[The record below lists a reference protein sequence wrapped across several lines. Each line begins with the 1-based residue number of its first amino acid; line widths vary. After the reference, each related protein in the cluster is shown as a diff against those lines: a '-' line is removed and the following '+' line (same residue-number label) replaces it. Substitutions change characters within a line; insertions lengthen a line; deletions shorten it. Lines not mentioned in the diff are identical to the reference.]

1 MLNVARLH
9 IAVDMYSFPRW
20 RLKVIGWV
28 VPHPTDY
35 ANWHG
40 PAMMY
45 KSQGAGIGA
54 FGDNVA
60 TWVHL

>member
-1 MLNVARLH
+1 MAPKG
-9 IAVDMYSFPRW
+9 DKSSQ
-20 RLKVIGWV
+20 

>member
-1 MLNVARLH
+1 MAPKGD
-9 IAVDMYSFPRW
+9 IWPGFS
-20 RLKVIGWV
+20 
-28 VPHPTDY
+28 HPTDY
-35 ANWHG
+35 ANWHS

-45 KSQGAGIGA
+45 NSQGAGIGA

>member
-1 MLNVARLH
+1 
-9 IAVDMYSFPRW
+9 MYSFPRW